1 MPPVSK
7 QVFMTTVW
15 FVRHRCL
22 AALAVIAVLSI
33 PAYLAWETRHA
44 IRQARDRTE
53 SASNLPVA
61 IRPLDRSLP
70 ADVETVGAQSAFRD
84 AALFHGHLFV
94 AGPDGVVE
102 YDANGAV
109 VRRFRTGLELPPS
122 GLVGLTVGVLAA
134 ASEPELL
141 IATAADGLLTF
152 DGRRMLHVR
161 PDRPE
166 QRKLTALLALTSG
179 RLLLGT
185 GTSGLLAFDGR
196 RLTPAHPELANVAVT
211 ALAGTDA
218 DVWIGTLDQGVWHW
232 RAGGVDRFD
241 ESRGLP
247 DPRVLSIATHGD
259 RAYVGTALGV
269 AEFEGGHYVRTLGPG
284 LFARAVAV
292 RRDTLL
298 VGTLDAT
305 LAEIPLGARS
315 SRGAR
320 PILHDAPAPIERFV
334 EAGGTLYAL
343 AEDALYSMD
352 DRTGGLRR
360 VVGADAGR
368 LTDRNVSALALDA
381 AGRLWVGYFDRG
393 LDILSAQ
400 GERALHV
407 ENDRVFCVN
416 RIVHD
421 AAGGRHGRRHRQR
434 PRAVRFVRPPEAG
447 PRTRRGSHRGPR
459 HRSGAER
466 RRHDGRDARRPDV
479 HRSRGQPQPL
489 RVSRSRQQPR
499 LRARRRGHRGAGGHA
514 RRRVDA
520 RQRGRPRQ
528 LHDGQFGA
536 DAQLDLRGRPRR

>member
-7 QVFMTTVW
+7 LVFMTTVW
-15 FVRHRCL
+15 FVRHRYL
-22 AALAVIAVLSI
+22 AALAVIAALSI

-94 AGPDGVVE
+94 AGPHGLVE

-166 QRKLTALLALTSG
+166 QRKLTALLALSSG

-185 GTSGLLAFDGR
+185 DTSGLLAFDGR
-196 RLTPAHPELANVAVT
+196 RLTPAHPELAGVAVT
-211 ALAGTDA
+211 ALAGADA
-218 DVWIGTLDQGVWHW
+218 DVWIGTLDRGVWHW

-269 AEFEGGHYVRTLGPG
+269 AEFQGGRYVAHARLRPVRPG
-284 LFARAVAV
+284 RRRAARHAARRHARRDARGDSARRSIVPRRATDPARRARSDRALRRGRRHVVRAGGGRAV
-292 RRDTLL
+292 RRWTIGPAAC
-298 VGTLDAT
+298 VASS
-305 LAEIPLGARS
+305 ARTQ
-315 SRGAR
+315 
-320 PILHDAPAPIERFV
+320 
-334 EAGGTLYAL
+334 AG
-343 AEDALYSMD
+343 
-352 DRTGGLRR
+352 
-360 VVGADAGR
+360 
-368 LTDRNVSALALDA
+368 
-381 AGRLWVGYFDRG
+381 
-393 LDILSAQ
+393 
-400 GERALHV
+400 
-407 ENDRVFCVN
+407 
-416 RIVHD
+416 
-421 AAGGRHGRRHRQR
+421 
-434 PRAVRFVRPPEAG
+434 
-447 PRTRRGSHRGPR
+447 
-459 HRSGAER
+459 
-466 RRHDGRDARRPDV
+466 
-479 HRSRGQPQPL
+479 
-489 RVSRSRQQPR
+489 
-499 LRARRRGHRGAGGHA
+499 
-514 RRRVDA
+514 
-520 RQRGRPRQ
+520 
-528 LHDGQFGA
+528 
-536 DAQLDLRGRPRR
+536 